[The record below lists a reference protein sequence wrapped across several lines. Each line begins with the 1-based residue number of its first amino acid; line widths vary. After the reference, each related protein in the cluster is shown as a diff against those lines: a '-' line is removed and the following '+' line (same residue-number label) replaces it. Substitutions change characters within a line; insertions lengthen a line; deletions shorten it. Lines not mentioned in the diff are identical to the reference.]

1 MKSSSLQRWLTSKYA
16 TSWQLAVA
24 LLANYFL
31 TGYFFGVTETSATG
45 VTNHAL
51 DFLTGASAGLV
62 VLVGALIRK
71 KIAKFTFT
79 GVQILFAV
87 SSIISMGTGFFVRVL
102 TEFRLDTFDVVISGL
117 LQMFVIHNV
126 LAMVVSSLMET
137 RSQRR
142 ELEIQRSK
150 LDATKTSFENQIEEI
165 NLRLANVVNTKLS
178 LLLGSLKESL
188 INGATTPPS
197 ALAHQISEALNEG
210 VRPLSWEIEKSEVE
224 TNRNINVKVKR
235 VGLIE
240 RLNFKIRFEQFVGLR
255 LLTAIFLFFDVPVM
269 YFYFSI
275 NAAIETVFVIAFT
288 ILVLWGLKTFTTKI
302 RLRSWLAIFVY
313 SVVVTAASSTFI
325 VYRSVTGELTP
336 DVAEIALVLSMLQI
350 ALLAAIFQS
359 AIVRRLAYIGAQ
371 KDVNRELEQLVSQLR
386 QRAWVAKKN
395 LARLVHGQVQS
406 ELFAAYLQLSQANQP
421 DAQLY
426 QQAGA
431 RIERAMGALNQT
443 GGQAQDFE
451 ATLEQIVA
459 TWGANFNVN
468 TDISGQA
475 LAALRADQVA
485 TACAVEVI
493 LEAVNNAA
501 KYGTSGQADL
511 VVKLTE
517 DSNLYIEV
525 TNGADAGGAS
535 SAGYGS
541 TVLDD
546 VTHEWEFEITEGI
559 AKLTA
564 EVILSQPAG

>member
-1 MKSSSLQRWLTSKYA
+1 MKSSSLQRWLNSKYA
-16 TSWQLAVA
+16 TSWQLAIA

-45 VTNHAL
+45 VTNHVL
-51 DFLTGASAGLV
+51 DFVTGTSAGLV

-71 KIAKFTFT
+71 KFTKFSFT
-79 GVQILFAV
+79 HVQILFAV
-87 SSIISMGTGFFVRVL
+87 SSIISLGTGLLVRVL

-178 LLLGSLKESL
+178 LLLGNLKESL
-188 INGATTPPS
+188 IHGATTNPS
-197 ALAHQISEALNEG
+197 VLANQISEALNEG
-210 VRPLSWEIEKSEVE
+210 VRPLSWEIEKSDVE
-224 TNRNINVKVKR
+224 ANRNLNVRVKR

-302 RLRSWLAIFVY
+302 RLRSWLAIFIY
-313 SVVVTAASSTFI
+313 SVAVTIASSTFI
-325 VYRSVTGELTP
+325 VYRSVTGELTA

-371 KDVNRELEQLVSQLR
+371 KEVNRELEQLVSQLR

-426 QQAGA
+426 QQVGT

-451 ATLEQIVA
+451 STLEQIVA
-459 TWGANFNVN
+459 TWGANFKVN
-468 TDISGQA
+468 TDISGHA
-475 LAALRADQVA
+475 LAALRADPVA

-493 LEAVNNAA
+493 LEAINNAA
-501 KYGTSGQADL
+501 KYGTNGQANL
-511 VVKLTE
+511 VVNLTK

-525 TNGADAGGAS
+525 TNSAGISGS
-535 SAGYGS
+535 STPGYGS
-541 TVLDD
+541 TVLED
-546 VTHEWEFEITEGI
+546 VTHEWHFEITDGV
-559 AKLTA
+559 AKLAA

>member
-51 DFLTGASAGLV
+51 DFVTGASAGLV
-62 VLVGALIRK
+62 VLVGGLIRK
-71 KIAKFTFT
+71 KITKFTFT
-79 GVQILFAV
+79 HVQILFA
-87 SSIISMGTGFFVRVL
+87 SSSLISMSTGLFVKVL
-102 TEFRLDTFDVVISGL
+102 TEFRIDTFDVVASGFV
-117 LQMFVIHNV
+117 QMIVIHNV
-126 LAMVVSSLMET
+126 LAVVISSLMET

-150 LDATKTSFENQIEEI
+150 LDATKTTFENQIEEI

-178 LLLGSLKESL
+178 VLLGNLKESL

-197 ALAHQISEALNEG
+197 VLANHISEALNEG
-210 VRPLSWEIEKSEVE
+210 VRPLSWEIEKSEVQ
-224 TNRNINVKVKR
+224 TNQNLNVRVKR

-240 RLNFKIRFEQFVGLR
+240 RMNFKIRFEQFVGLR
-255 LLTAIFLFFDVPVM
+255 LLTSIYLFFDVPVM

-302 RLRSWLAIFVY
+302 RLRSWLAIFIY

-325 VYRSVTGELTP
+325 VYRSVTGELTA
-336 DVAEIALVLSMLQI
+336 DVAEIALMLSMLQI

-371 KDVNRELEQLVSQLR
+371 KEVNRELEQLVSQLR

-406 ELFAAYLQLSQANQP
+406 ELFAAYLQLSQASQP

-426 QQAGA
+426 QQVGA

-459 TWGANFNVN
+459 TWGANFKVN

-475 LAALRADQVA
+475 LAALLADPVA

-501 KYGTSGQADL
+501 KYGTSGRADL
-511 VVKLTE
+511 AVKLTE

-525 TNGADAGGAS
+525 TNGAVAGGAT

-546 VTHEWEFEITEGI
+546 VTHEWHFEIIEGI

>member
-1 MKSSSLQRWLTSKYA
+1 MKSNSLQRWLTSKYT
-16 TSWQLAVA
+16 TSWQLAIA

-45 VTNHAL
+45 VTNHVL
-51 DFLTGASAGLV
+51 DFVIGASAGLV

-71 KIAKFTFT
+71 KFTKFSFT
-79 GVQILFAV
+79 HVQILFAV
-87 SSIISMGTGFFVRVL
+87 SSIISLGTGLLVRVL

-117 LQMFVIHNV
+117 LQMFMVHNV

-178 LLLGSLKESL
+178 LLLGNLKESL
-188 INGATTPPS
+188 IHGATTNPS
-197 ALAHQISEALNEG
+197 VLANQISEALNEG

-224 TNRNINVKVKR
+224 TNRNLNVRVKR

-302 RLRSWLAIFVY
+302 RLRSWLAIFIY
-313 SVVVTAASSTFI
+313 SVAVTTASSTFI
-325 VYRSVTGELTP
+325 FYRSVTGELTA

-371 KDVNRELEQLVSQLR
+371 KEVNRELEQLVSQLR

-426 QQAGA
+426 QQVGT

-451 ATLEQIVA
+451 STLEQIVA
-459 TWGANFNVN
+459 TWGANFKVN
-468 TDISGQA
+468 TDISGHA
-475 LAALRADQVA
+475 LAALRADPVA

-493 LEAVNNAA
+493 LEAINNAA
-501 KYGTSGQADL
+501 KYGTNGQANL
-511 VVKLTE
+511 VVNLTK

-525 TNGADAGGAS
+525 TNSAGISGS
-535 SAGYGS
+535 STPGYGS

-546 VTHEWEFEITEGI
+546 VTHEWTFEITDGL